1 MTWKIAQKI
10 TFLEILE
17 VNNRNLNL
25 SFLCHFTFEIY
36 CTTFIS
42 YSENLLNPYF
52 IGNYNTNYI
61 VRIMVPWLGLI
72 FFSYYL
78 LFLIPAIGSSSLLPP
93 MIWSKKHNFWNN
105 SYNGYPQSSC
115 LRRNCDNK
123 LLYWRFSPLQKIMET
138 IVKFFYWIILKVIFE
153 TSLVVDQTSTISYGT
168 I

>member
-1 MTWKIAQKI
+1 MTWKIAQKF
-10 TFLEILE
+10 FLEILE

-25 SFLCHFTFEIY
+25 SFLCHFTFEIC

-52 IGNYNTNYI
+52 IWKYNTNYI

-93 MIWSKKHNFWNN
+93 MIWSKKQIIF
-105 SYNGYPQSSC
+105 
-115 LRRNCDNK
+115 
-123 LLYWRFSPLQKIMET
+123 E
-138 IVKFFYWIILKVIFE
+138 IILITGTHKA
-153 TSLVVDQTSTISYGT
+153 VVYGEIVT
-168 I
+168 TNYSIEDFRIRKNLWRLLSNCFIEFYLRSFLRHYHW

>member
-93 MIWSKKHNFWNN
+93 MIWSKKQIIF
-105 SYNGYPQSSC
+105 
-115 LRRNCDNK
+115 
-123 LLYWRFSPLQKIMET
+123 E
-138 IVKFFYWIILKVIFE
+138 IILITGTHKA
-153 TSLVVDQTSTISYGT
+153 VVYGEIVT
-168 I
+168 TNYSIEDFRLCKKLWRLLSNSFIELYLRLFLSHYHW